1 MPWQG
6 VNRLVDGFEC
16 AHYRGAMQP
25 AETTPERILDAA
37 AAEFAEHGFAGSRV
51 DRIAKRAGCNKQLL
65 YHYFGSKE
73 GLRMAVFRR
82 GLVERGE
89 RLRNMTGGPDEMVA
103 AGFAAMGAD
112 ENWIRMMLWERL
124 SPAGMEFADERRAH
138 FEQMVAR
145 ATWVPDPALRPF
157 VTLACMSMA
166 AFPWTLP
173 QVAELVTGHEPR
185 SDAFRDGY
193 LAAIR
198 LILGDRAAL
207 APPPQAAPPP
217 EAPPARK
224 GRKR

>member
-1 MPWQG
+1 
-6 VNRLVDGFEC
+6 
-16 AHYRGAMQP
+16 MQP

-51 DRIAKRAGCNKQLL
+51 DRIARRAGCNKQLL

-73 GLRMAVFRR
+73 GLRQAVFRR

-89 RLRNMTGGPDEMVA
+89 RLRNMTGGPAEMVA
-103 AGFAAMGAD
+103 AGFASMGAD
-112 ENWIRMMLWERL
+112 ENWVRMMLWERL
-124 SPAGMEFADERRAH
+124 SATGCEFADERRAH

-145 ATWVPDPALRPF
+145 ATWVEDPALRPF

-173 QVAELVTGHEPR
+173 QVAALVTNTDTR
-185 SDAFRDGY
+185 SDAFREGY

-198 LILGDRAAL
+198 LILGDRSQPA
-207 APPPQAAPPP
+207 AAPPP
-217 EAPPARK
+217 APARPRR
-224 GRKR
+224 GRKG

>member
-1 MPWQG
+1 MASS
-6 VNRLVDGFEC
+6 E
-16 AHYRGAMQP
+16 

-51 DRIAKRAGCNKQLL
+51 DRIARLAGCNKQLL

-73 GLRMAVFRR
+73 GLRHAVFRR

-89 RLRNMTGGPDEMVA
+89 RLRNMAGGPAEMVA
-103 AGFAAMGAD
+103 AGFANMGAD

-124 SPAGMEFADERRAH
+124 SATGCEFADERRAH
-138 FEQMVAR
+138 FQQMVER
-145 ATWVPDPALRPF
+145 ATWVADPALRPF

-173 QVAELVTGHEPR
+173 QVAELVTASDIR

-198 LILGDRAAL
+198 LILGDRTAAVAAAGATPAIPEP
-207 APPPQAAPPP
+207 APKPP
-217 EAPPARK
+217 RS
-224 GRKR
+224 RKR